1 MKQVGK
7 QTIIGGTDGPTSV
20 FIVGKRD
27 DKGKVPWKQ
36 RIHLFFY
43 HRRREKIIAALKPEP
58 HTLEEVGEYVK
69 TRYNAVE
76 LPEDDRSYIRQRNN
90 CKSALV
96 QRFRPDLLGE
106 DIKRQPPKSESPED
120 IKAWLDEVKALE
132 EKAAAVSEEE
142 FPLDYHL
149 YHILFLDYG
158 TLDLEIEKEHQLL
171 SVSYT
176 SKPKRKKYLD
186 RVAKDIYQYYGVTE
200 EDIEKR
206 TERFQMLVTELAG

>member
-76 LPEDDRSYIRQRNN
+76 LPEDNRSYIRQRNN

-106 DIKRQPPKSESPED
+106 DIKRQPPKSEAPED
-120 IKAWLDEVKALE
+120 IVCKLYLKIE
-132 EKAAAVSEEE
+132 EK
-142 FPLDYHL
+142 
-149 YHILFLDYG
+149 
-158 TLDLEIEKEHQLL
+158 EISGQGGQGYL
-171 SVSYT
+171 SVLWRNGRGY
-176 SKPKRKKYLD
+176 
-186 RVAKDIYQYYGVTE
+186 
-200 EDIEKR
+200 
-206 TERFQMLVTELAG
+206 